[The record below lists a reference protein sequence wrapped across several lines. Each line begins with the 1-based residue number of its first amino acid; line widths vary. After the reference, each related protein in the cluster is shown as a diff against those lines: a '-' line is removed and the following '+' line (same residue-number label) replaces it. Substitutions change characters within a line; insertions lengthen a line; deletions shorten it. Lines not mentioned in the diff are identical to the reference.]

1 MQVKWVKTVPD
12 AQIPSYAHEGD
23 AGFDLVASKRVF
35 VFPFQKKIVPTGL
48 KVELPRGFEL
58 QVRPRSGVS
67 LKKPISIANSPGT
80 IDSNYRGEVGII
92 VHHVPLVA
100 QWALWMFLIALGMVI
115 ATSSHIG
122 SISSMSAI
130 GGFSALIALGLLV
143 VVMATPYLVKKGDRI
158 AQGVI
163 CALPEVEH
171 FVVSEDE
178 LSVTTRGAGGFG
190 STGSTKLT

>member
-23 AGFDLVASKRVF
+23 AGFDLVASKTVF
-35 VFPFQKKIVPTGL
+35 VFPFHKKIVPTGL

-100 QWALWMFLIALGMVI
+100 QWTRWIFLIASGMVI
-115 ATSSHIG
+115 ATSPYIG
-122 SISSMSAI
+122 SISAMSTLC
-130 GGFSALIALGLLV
+130 GLIALGLMV
-143 VVMATPYLVKKGDRI
+143 VVMATPCIVRKGDRI

-171 FVVSEDE
+171 CVVSEDE

-190 STGSTKLT
+190 STGSTRLT

>member
-1 MQVKWVKTVPD
+1 M
-12 AQIPSYAHEGD
+12 
-23 AGFDLVASKRVF
+23 
-35 VFPFQKKIVPTGL
+35 
-48 KVELPRGFEL
+48 
-58 QVRPRSGVS
+58 
-67 LKKPISIANSPGT
+67 KKPISIANSPGT

-100 QWALWMFLIALGMVI
+100 QWTLWIFLIASGMVI
-115 ATSSHIG
+115 ATSYHIG
-122 SISSMSAI
+122 SISSMSTL
-130 GGFSALIALGLLV
+130 GGFSALIALGLMG
-143 VVMATPYLVKKGDRI
+143 VVMATPYIVKKGDRI